1 MRGTWYAPSQIPMPD
16 RTPYPVPRTQ
26 PIWHKG
32 TAAADWVTRFTVG
45 EDARWDTVLL
55 PYDLEGTRAHAWALG
70 QAGVLTRAEVEEV
83 GAALDAVRRGW
94 EGGEVTVRVEDE
106 DMHTVIER
114 ELTARLGAAGRKIH
128 AGRSRNDQVLTALRL
143 WLRDALAEVA
153 AGVRAVGHAL
163 LDHADAGQSL
173 LMPGYTH
180 GQRAMPTT
188 VAVWAA
194 GYADLLADD
203 LVTLDAA
210 RDSAAASPWGSAAGY
225 GVPVLDL
232 DRAAVAERLGFSRV
246 QEVAA
251 VQLSRGKAEAAVVHA
266 LVQVGLTVNRMA
278 SDLALFATAE
288 FGFVALPHEHTTGS
302 SIMPQKRNPDV
313 LELARAA
320 VHRLAAEL
328 TLLLTLPANLPG
340 GYHRDLQL
348 TKEATMRA
356 VLTTQDVLSAAAAVL
371 PGVEWRPDAMR
382 AALSPDLF
390 ATAAALR
397 RVEAGT
403 PFRDAYRDVGASL
416 DRLTVP
422 TDADALA
429 DYVSP
434 GTPGHV
440 DVAALRQRLAGGAPH
455 GLDTETGSR
464 RRG

>member
-1 MRGTWYAPSQIPMPD
+1 MSN
-16 RTPYPVPRTQ
+16 TPTPNPQ
-26 PIWHKG
+26 PPTAIWHKG
-32 TAAADWVTRFTVG
+32 TAAAGWVTRFTVG
-45 EDARWDTVLL
+45 EDWRWDTILL

-70 QAGVLTRAEVEEV
+70 QVDVLTAAEVDEV
-83 GAALDAVRRGW
+83 GAALDDIRQSWHA
-94 EGGEVTVRVEDE
+94 GEVTVRVEDE

-114 ELTARLGAAGRKIH
+114 ELTARLGEAGKKIH

-153 AGVRAVGHAL
+153 GQAAAVAGAL
-163 LDHADAGQSL
+163 LDHVDAGQDA

-203 LVTLDAA
+203 LGTLGAA
-210 RDSAAASPWGSAAGY
+210 RQSADTLPWGSAAGY

-232 DRAAVAERLGFSRV
+232 DRAGVADRLGFSRV
-246 QEVAA
+246 QETAA
-251 VQLSRGKAEAAVVHA
+251 VQLSRGKLEAAVVHA
-266 LVQVGLTVNRMA
+266 LVQVGLTVNRLA
-278 SDLALFATAE
+278 SDLWLFATSE
-288 FGFVALPHEHTTGS
+288 YGFVTLPHEHTTGS

-313 LELARAA
+313 LELARAT
-320 VHRLAAEL
+320 VHRLTAEL
-328 TLLLTLPANLPG
+328 TLLLTLPANLPS

-356 VLTTQDVLSAAAAVL
+356 VLATQDLLAAALAVL
-371 PGVEWRPDAMR
+371 PSVAWQPDRMR

-397 RVEAGT
+397 QVEAGV
-403 PFRDAYRDVGASL
+403 PFRDAYRAVGASL
-416 DRLTVP
+416 DQLAVP
-422 TDADALA
+422 TDEAALA
-429 DYVSP
+429 DYVAP

-440 DVAALRQRLAGGAPH
+440 RVDALRQRLAG
-455 GLDTETGSR
+455 
-464 RRG
+464 